1 MFNILFTE
9 DVLNDKF
16 YFSKS
21 IGDAI
26 PVDPAKKFDAIELED
41 GTKSVITKIYR
52 SFGTKQSMNA
62 AWDSIDQANRED
74 VVDNTVPEADEPEV
88 KIEKPEV
95 LIIKEVTAKLEAAA
109 IPADDIVL
117 PDPITKPATKKTK

>member
-9 DVLNDKF
+9 DILNDKF

-21 IGDAI
+21 IGDTI
-26 PVDPAKKFDAIELED
+26 PLDPAKKFEAVELED
-41 GTKSVITKIYR
+41 GTKSVTTKIYK

-62 AWDSIDQANRED
+62 VWETIDQEKIED
-74 VVDNTVPEADEPEV
+74 VDNTVPEAEEPEV

-95 LIIKEVTAKLEAAA
+95 LIIKEVTAKLEADA
-109 IPADDIVL
+109 IPVDDIVL

>member
-21 IGDAI
+21 IGDII
-26 PVDPAKKFDAIELED
+26 PLDPAGKFEAIELED

-62 AWDSIDQANRED
+62 VWETIDPENAETNVNND
-74 VVDNTVPEADEPEV
+74 TPEAEEPV
-88 KIEKPEV
+88 NKVEKPET
-95 LIIKEVTAKLEAAA
+95 LIIKEVTAKLESETP
-109 IPADDIVL
+109 PADDIVM
-117 PDPITKPATKKTK
+117 PDPITKTIKKTK